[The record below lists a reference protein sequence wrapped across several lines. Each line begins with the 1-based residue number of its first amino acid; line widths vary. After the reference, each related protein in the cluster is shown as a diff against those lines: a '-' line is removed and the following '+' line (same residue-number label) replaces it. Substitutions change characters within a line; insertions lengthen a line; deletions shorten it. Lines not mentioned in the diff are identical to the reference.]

1 MKAGDIIQTDS
12 PEEAKRVL
20 DALGADGYGAVVMDV
35 NTIFIRITSVPEAEK
50 EAGK

>member
-20 DALGADGYGAVVMDV
+20 DALGADGYGAAVDV

-50 EAGK
+50 KEG